1 MQFISYLSGNG
12 EDNGGE
18 FTFWPKGPNGQIKS
32 QRPIR
37 NSAII
42 TDGVHIA
49 HGVSQ
54 WNPRHENLSP
64 PTLRK
69 DDNNDIRY
77 IGDNN
82 WQLFVN
88 DKPNKM

>member
-1 MQFISYLSGNG
+1 MKSIQLVAFSPGLKDHIQ
-12 EDNGGE
+12 
-18 FTFWPKGPNGQIKS
+18 TRIKS